1 MNQGLTPNAQYPI
14 SLSSP
19 IEEKIGWARHQYQT
33 FGEALLHNRE
43 IAGLLDSL
51 TQAVAASR
59 EEMDQ
64 TGIVEICRRC
74 DQEEGGSCCGN
85 GIENR
90 YDAWLLLIN
99 LLLGV
104 RLPDE
109 RARPGACF
117 LSGENGCLLMARH
130 IICINYL
137 CKKVTDQIDPSRIA
151 ALREK
156 EGAEANALFILH
168 ERIKAVLNQWIS
180 DSRTPS
186 PR

>member
-1 MNQGLTPNAQYPI
+1 MNQVPTPNIQSPI

-19 IEEKIGWARHQYQT
+19 IEEKIGWARHQYQA
-33 FGEALLHNRE
+33 FGEALLHHGE
-43 IAGLLDSL
+43 IAGLLDNL
-51 TQAVAASR
+51 NRAVAASR
-59 EEMDQ
+59 EEMDR

-74 DQEEGGSCCGN
+74 DQEEGGSCCGS

-99 LLLGV
+99 LLLGAP
-104 RLPDE
+104 LPEE
-109 RARPGACF
+109 RGRPDACF

-137 CKKVTDQIDPSRIA
+137 CKKATDQIDPSRIA

-156 EGAEANALFILH
+156 EGAEVNALFILH
-168 ERIKAVLNQWIS
+168 ERIKTVLNQWIS

-186 PR
+186 RR